1 MCFLVWKFP
10 VFHFFQPGLS
20 VFSGISK
27 FPVWNWGDRHGHSE
41 EVGSAHGYRRP
52 SDAAGEPSKKQR
64 KERNVENEPD
74 RKKAK
79 EPRYIENT
87 RKKGFET
94 FMKKKNKMNIE
105 KNERNKDMKQT
116 WEKKPKKWKETVRV
130 DCVNRVDCVDWVHI
144 A

>member
-1 MCFLVWKFP
+1 M
-10 VFHFFQPGLS
+10 
-20 VFSGISK
+20 
-27 FPVWNWGDRHGHSE
+27 
-41 EVGSAHGYRRP
+41 GSAHGYRRP